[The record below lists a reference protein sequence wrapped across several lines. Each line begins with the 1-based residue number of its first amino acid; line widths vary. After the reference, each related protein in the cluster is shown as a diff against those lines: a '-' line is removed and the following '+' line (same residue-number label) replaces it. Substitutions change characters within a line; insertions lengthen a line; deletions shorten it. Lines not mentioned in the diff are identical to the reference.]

1 MQQGQRNNATTR
13 ADSGLLLSSCSQSI
27 GKMRSDTLF
36 WPKDDGNMRDDSSNC
51 GSGYVVGW
59 QEFDE
64 ARESRTTICAAILP
78 DASSAAGSSSAGRGY
93 GLDQVNDAIDALSAR
108 YVCPNDHG
116 ENGDSKGGGQM
127 EHEMCS
133 SCCTCTCIMSLQVVG
148 RWENKGEKR
157 RSRSTR
163 GSSKRGANR
172 EEFKLPVITPLPSG
186 VWFQDDGLAMSNESS
201 NTFRELIWYHRHG
214 GRAALGHYKLD
225 GDTPSTSFRQILQRL
240 NDSRNIT
247 RELID
252 ALEGRG
258 APATSGLTDSD
269 DSEEDE
275 LSMPSNYC
283 GAFISRVWEKTKLCS
298 LTAISL
304 ACGFRSGPVIMSQIP
319 LLRGLYLLICHLKVR
334 NGSRSSNGSFE
345 SREVRALKD
354 LKSVSNI
361 GRALVDGIVGALLGL
376 ILISMPGDILKL
388 VEHVW
393 LKIHVQLLRENISW
407 LETFPVGFKLNVPL
421 TTNMGMEI
429 LLVVSAYEDAL
440 ALAFGSSSVQ
450 FFLVKALALI
460 GVVFGFS
467 VVSALVFDAIQLLTL
482 HIKIISGT
490 FCRMFRALLYTQSSL
505 WKLFRGKKLNP
516 LRHRT
521 DTLRYDFM
529 QLFLGMILFTISV
542 FLFTTLLIYY
552 AFFTTVA
559 LSVAACGVLVWIV
572 HQLILELPL
581 AACLLRILYP
591 NRFPRT
597 VYFSHSGE
605 NANGIHKSTLVHTS
619 TLVSVPHPIGKVFST
634 AYGPPFSIFFSQLP
648 SFIGELVTGR
658 PVTIIEACLDSTRQK
673 EKELQLRDSFVST
686 RANI

>member
-1 MQQGQRNNATTR
+1 MQQLGLD
-13 ADSGLLLSSCSQSI
+13 DSTPPPLLSSCSQSI

-36 WPKDDGNMRDDSSNC
+36 WPKDDGNMRDSSNC

-64 ARESRTTICAAILP
+64 ARASRTTICAAILP

-108 YVCPNDHG
+108 CVCPNDHG
-116 ENGDSKGGGQM
+116 ENSDSKGGGQV
-127 EHEMCS
+127 EHEMCL
-133 SCCTCTCIMSLQVVG
+133 SLQVVG

-163 GSSKRGANR
+163 GSSKRGAKR
-172 EEFKLPVITPLPSG
+172 EELKLPVIAPLPSG
-186 VWFQDDGLAMSNESS
+186 DVVWFQDDGLAMSNESSNESS

-225 GDTPSTSFRQILQRL
+225 GDTPLTSFRQILQRL
-240 NDSRNIT
+240 NESQNIA
-247 RELID
+247 RELIG

-258 APATSGLTDSD
+258 APATSGLTNSD

-283 GAFISRVWEKTKLCS
+283 GAFISRVWEKTKLRS

-304 ACGFRSGPVIMSQIP
+304 ACGFRSGPVIMSHIP
-319 LLRGLYLLICHLKVR
+319 LLRGLYLLIFYLKMR
-334 NGSRSSNGSFE
+334 NGSRSSNGISE
-345 SREVRALKD
+345 SREDRALKD
-354 LKSVSNI
+354 LKTVSNI

-421 TTNMGMEI
+421 TTNMGREI

-559 LSVAACGVLVWIV
+559 LSVAACGVLVWIL

-605 NANGIHKSTLVHTS
+605 NANVIHKSTLVHTS

-634 AYGPPFSIFFSQLP
+634 AYGPPFSSFLSQLP